1 MSADEAIETKP
12 RRLFLSVPEVAT
24 MAGVDPRAV
33 RNGIAK
39 GDIPAT
45 RFGRMLRVP
54 TTWLDQQLAID
65 PASGDSPGEGNDAA

>member
-1 MSADEAIETKP
+1 MSADEPAENKH

-45 RFGRMLRVP
+45 RFGRVLRVP
-54 TTWLDQQLAID
+54 TTWLDQQLATST
-65 PASGDSPGEGNDAA
+65 PNGDSPNEGNDAA